1 MTLEKLLH
9 FCVMLLPYQ
18 KVFSACNVQARLR
31 RLLDLRCS
39 APCQIESLE
48 LRFTICSSP
57 TSFLTM
63 TLQLSILRGASA
75 PSSELRPPIFLAPL
89 LASISQPLHQRFSFS
104 TTAALSVRAKK
115 KRDGNNH
122 RGESALRRTG
132 LKYGNSMSKQP
143 LPRPVLDPEKRTKIQ
158 VDPNHGLWGF
168 FNSERKALS
177 TLEQEKAKGILHIFY
192 IEARQLN
199 RCRSSLDR
207 RRATAQVLGRLTF
220 AMVHLLQGAKQN
232 RNRVPGADKNT
243 QNSRNRRSQS
253 A

>member
-9 FCVMLLPYQ
+9 FCVMLLPHQ

-31 RLLDLRCS
+31 RLSDLRFS
-39 APCQIESLE
+39 APYQIEFLQ
-48 LRFTICSSP
+48 LRFTSCSSP
-57 TSFLTM
+57 TSFLTRRRNIRRTM
-63 TLQLSILRGASA
+63 TLQLSILRGVSA
-75 PSSELRPPIFLAPL
+75 LSSELHPPIFLAPL
-89 LASISQPLHQRFSFS
+89 LASISQPLHQRSSFS

-177 TLEQEKAKGILHIFY
+177 TIDQEKAKGILQIF
-192 IEARQLN
+192 
-199 RCRSSLDR
+199 
-207 RRATAQVLGRLTF
+207 
-220 AMVHLLQGAKQN
+220 
-232 RNRVPGADKNT
+232 
-243 QNSRNRRSQS
+243 
-253 A
+253 